1 MLDNNSKVTYW
12 TSTGVSPAK
21 IKSFVTNLEVII
33 SNLAIGRVILKFN
46 DSVLVKKKF
55 FFV

>member
-46 DSVLVKKKF
+46 NSVLVKKKF